1 MLLTPERFRRIL
13 THEDRSVFAVAVRG
27 IFAVIRPFYALG
39 VWWRNWSFDRQPEK
53 INHVSAPVLSVGNLT
68 LGGTGKSPVVRFLAR
83 ELQRL
88 GFCVAV
94 LSRGY
99 RAEEQES
106 LEHSETD
113 AMGKPL
119 NDEGR
124 EMARVLPGVRLYQNP
139 DRTASAIRAI
149 TEDGVNALIL
159 DDGYQHRKLFRDGNI
174 LLIDAEEPFGLTG
187 KLFPCG
193 TLREPMRNLS
203 RADVIILTHA
213 DRLNER
219 ERHSLRAELAE
230 RFPMKPNC
238 VWVEAIHHPT
248 VWVGPTGERI
258 SVETFNEKFS
268 ETSSETRLGAFCG
281 IGKPTGF
288 FRSLRQCEITLV
300 AEKIYPDHHIFSPDE
315 VEKLTAWAQE
325 NRLSALLCTEKDAV
339 KLPAL
344 LLDGTP
350 IYALQIEMAFLAGEE
365 DFKEWIHKT
374 IFECSALKTGKGND
388 IGSFE

>member
-1 MLLTPERFRRIL
+1 M
-13 THEDRSVFAVAVRG
+13 
-27 IFAVIRPFYALG
+27 IRPFYTLG
-39 VWWRNWSFDRQPEK
+39 VWWRNRSFDRHPEK
-53 INHVSAPVLSVGNLT
+53 INHVSVPVLSVGNLT
-68 LGGTGKSPVVRFLAR
+68 LGGTGKSPVVRFLAL

-88 GFCVAV
+88 GFRVAV

-99 RAEEQES
+99 RAEEQQENQNRPES
-106 LEHSETD
+106 RSVPEKNHFLTD
-113 AMGKPL
+113 ATGKPL

-124 EMARVLPGVRLYQNP
+124 EMARALPTVRLYQNP

-149 TEDGVNALIL
+149 TEDDVNALIL

-238 VWVEAIHHPT
+238 VWVEAIHCPT
-248 VWVGPTGERI
+248 VFISPTSERI
-258 SVETFNEKFS
+258 PVETFSEKIS
-268 ETSSETRLGAFCG
+268 ETHSEPRFGAFCG

-288 FRSLRQCEITLV
+288 FRSLRQCGITLV
-300 AEKIYPDHHIFSPDE
+300 TEKIYPDHHVFSSDE
-315 VEKLTAWAQE
+315 MEKLTVWTQKHQ
-325 NRLSALLCTEKDAV
+325 LSALLCTEKDAV
-339 KLPAL
+339 KLPATL
-344 LLDGTP
+344 PDGTP

-365 DFKEWIHKT
+365 DFRSWIQKTVKEKEL
-374 IFECSALKTGKGND
+374 FR
-388 IGSFE
+388 